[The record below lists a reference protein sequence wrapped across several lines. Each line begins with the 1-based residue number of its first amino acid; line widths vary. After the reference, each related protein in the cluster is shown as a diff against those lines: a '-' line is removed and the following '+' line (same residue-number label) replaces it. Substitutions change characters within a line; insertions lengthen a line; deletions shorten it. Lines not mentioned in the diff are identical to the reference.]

1 MNLKKFWLT
10 VVMIFSLSFVCQA
23 AEKSVEAPA
32 DCKQC
37 GMNRT
42 KFSHS
47 RMVVT
52 YKDGSSTG
60 TCSINCAVVDM
71 KANKGKEVASFQVGD
86 YDSKQL
92 IDAKTAVWVIG
103 GKKKGVMTP
112 VAKWAFADKKAAEA
126 FVKESGG
133 RLATFD
139 EVVAASEKELA
150 EKNMHKGHDHKGHGD
165 HK

>member
-10 VVMIFSLSFVCQA
+10 VVMLFSLTAVCQS
-23 AEKSVEAPA
+23 AEKSIEVPA

-60 TCSINCAVVDM
+60 TCSINCVVVDM
-71 KANKGKEVASFQVGD
+71 KANKGKEVKSFQVGD
-86 YDSKQL
+86 YDSKKL
-92 IDAKTAVWVIG
+92 IDAKSASWVIG

-112 VAKWAFADKKAAEA
+112 VAKWAFADKSGAEK
-126 FVKESGG
+126 FIKGNGG
-133 RLATFD
+133 TLTTFD
-139 EVVAASEKELA
+139 EVLKAAELEQEEKGA
-150 EKNMHKGHDHKGHGD
+150 HKGHGD
-165 HK
+165 HKM